1 MKNGALSTFRVVT
14 VSAALH
20 FLVDALCLC
29 CLYLLASPV
38 GFEGVLGVFITYN
51 VLAFLTQPLTGAIAD
66 RVKHGHWLLLT
77 AVVLLT
83 LGVLATSLVTLLL
96 PPSTLHPEPS
106 TLTGWTLTAILLGM
120 GNSLF
125 HVWGGRLVAV
135 QSGNDMRAL
144 GIFVSTGAFGL
155 AVGMVF
161 YSWLLVYAMLIAICG
176 LALCFAVKESQPS
189 TLHLPPSTFHPY
201 PSTLHLS
208 PSTIVFLLL
217 ILLVVAGRS
226 LLGQQFSASIPQPS
240 SVMLLA
246 IGALAM
252 IGKMAGGWLCRWM
265 GIIKAMAFVVVIVA
279 VCWLFT
285 IGGVWQMEN
294 GEWKVAT
301 VLLGLFAVNCTMPMT
316 LYLANVLLPKHEGFA
331 FGLLAAAL
339 IPGYLLAFI

>member
-1 MKNGALSTFRVVT
+1 MKNRALSTFHAVT

-66 RVKHGHWLLLT
+66 HMQHGHWLLLT

-83 LGVLATSLVTLLL
+83 LAVLSTSLVTFY
-96 PPSTLHPEPS
+96 LHPS
-106 TLTGWTLTAILLGM
+106 SMIGWTLTAILLGT

-176 LALCFAVKESQPS
+176 LALSFAMKDSHPSALRSTLPLCSAKNPLPS
-189 TLHLPPSTFHPY
+189 TL
-201 PSTLHLS
+201 
-208 PSTIVFLLL
+208 VFLLL

-252 IGKMAGGWLCRWM
+252 AGKMAGGWLCRWM
-265 GIIKAMAFVVVIVA
+265 GIIKAMLLVVVVVA
-279 VCWLFT
+279 ACWLLT
-285 IGGVWQMEN
+285 IGGGWQE
-294 GEWKVAT
+294 GGAGKVVT
-301 VLLGLFAVNCTMPMT
+301 VLLGLFAVNCTMPVT

-339 IPGYLLAFI
+339 IPGYLLAVI

>member
-1 MKNGALSTFRVVT
+1 MKKRALSTFRVVT

-83 LGVLATSLVTLLL
+83 LGVLATSLVTLLPL
-96 PPSTLHPEPS
+96 SS
-106 TLTGWTLTAILLGM
+106 TLTGWVLTATLLGM

-161 YSWLLVYAMLIAICG
+161 YSWLLVYAMLITICA
-176 LALCFAVKESQPS
+176 LALCFAVIDSQPS
-189 TLHLPPSTFHPY
+189 PLHSHPSTFQLP
-201 PSTLHLS
+201 

-217 ILLVVAGRS
+217 ILIVVAGRS

-240 SVMLLA
+240 PVMLLA
-246 IGALAM
+246 VGALAM
-252 IGKMAGGWLCRWM
+252 MGKMAGGWLCRWM
-265 GIIKAMAFVVVIVA
+265 GIIKAMALVVVVVA
-279 VCWLFT
+279 ACWLLSVR
-285 IGGVWQMEN
+285 GGWQAE
-294 GEWKVAT
+294 GGQWKMTA
-301 VLLGLFAVNCTMPMT
+301 VLLGLFAVNCTMPVT